1 MERYIERLK
10 MQLNQLASE
19 QLPCHLSQDERHE
32 IVSEV
37 MQEALLEVVKACAS
51 ISRESGLS
59 EGTAIAELTEHK
71 IGGRIKDDAS
81 CPFDKNRHQ
90 C

>member
-37 MQEALLEVVKACAS
+37 MQEALLEVVK
-51 ISRESGLS
+51 IEV
-59 EGTAIAELTEHK
+59 
-71 IGGRIKDDAS
+71 
-81 CPFDKNRHQ
+81 Q
-90 C
+90 